1 MLLVSGVWASSNQVQ
16 ERGGSH
22 RMLPQMRRERAQG
35 GNLSKR
41 SAVFHLH
48 RYAGSRRC
56 PAARSVPYQTRE
68 SPGFIL
74 DATKKAAIRLCG
86 ATPLQ
91 LSLSSAAAGFV
102 RAKVG
107 GTLDNLAADAR
118 GRHPVAI
125 GGDFNAWAE
134 EWGSVAT
141 NARGRAL
148 LEIIAPLDIAL
159 LNEGN
164 QHTFSRAGIGSVI
177 DLTFVSSSLF
187 NSSGWSISNIYTGS
201 DHRAIIWDTGQQ
213 TSSVETAAPRW
224 RCYRAETLNTA
235 LFMELMSN
243 LTANGNAECMANHV
257 MEHLEAA
264 CTATMAQRKHYGR
277 HHQPVFWWN

>member
-1 MLLVSGVWASSNQVQ
+1 MSSSQ
-16 ERGGSH
+16 
-22 RMLPQMRRERAQG
+22 ERAQLAG
-35 GNLSKR
+35 PIMKVMQLNLN
-41 SAVFHLH
+41 H
-48 RYAGSRRC
+48 C
-56 PAARSVPYQTRE
+56 AAAQDLLSQSLRELAIDLAILSEPYQTRE

-74 DATKKAAIRLCG
+74 DDTKKAAIWLCG

-125 GGDFNAWAE
+125 GGDFYAWAE

-159 LNEGN
+159 LHEGN

-201 DHRAIIWDTGQQ
+201 DHRAII
-213 TSSVETAAPRW
+213 
-224 RCYRAETLNTA
+224 
-235 LFMELMSN
+235 
-243 LTANGNAECMANHV
+243 
-257 MEHLEAA
+257 
-264 CTATMAQRKHYGR
+264 
-277 HHQPVFWWN
+277 